1 MMGKK
6 KQRFD
11 PSIPIDAKQPPRR
24 KKKGKKKQ
32 PSRYFGLGSAAPRGG
47 SRSIVTRTQT
57 KAKGTTSAGLPSL
70 GKKRK

>member
-1 MMGKK
+1 MGKK

-11 PSIPIDAKQPPRR
+11 PSIPIDAKQPRVGRR
-24 KKKGKKKQ
+24 RAKKQ